1 MKNSVSTLIVAGFLL
16 AYAAPAASQETPA
29 EFCNGLA
36 DFAEAAAL
44 DRDSGNSE
52 ADMLAY
58 IGQNIINADMRSVL
72 IGVTQLVYT
81 PPALDPY
88 TEAGIAFI
96 GCINLL
102 TDDASD
108 PGYES

>member
-72 IGVTQLVYT
+72 SSFTH
-81 PPALDPY
+81 PPLSIHILRQ
-88 TEAGIAFI
+88 G
-96 GCINLL
+96 LL
-102 TDDASD
+102 SSGAST
-108 PGYES
+108 S